1 MKLEMKFDEN
11 LFYGILNISYSWVK
25 HIQIYYI
32 IRLSRGCLPV
42 EFTKHLVQI
51 SLFEVCTLN
60 SYIPGV

>member
-1 MKLEMKFDEN
+1 MKFDET
-11 LFYGILNISYSWVK
+11 LFYGILNISYSWIK

-42 EFTKHLVQI
+42 EFTQGTTPCTNTL
-51 SLFEVCTLN
+51 VCTLN